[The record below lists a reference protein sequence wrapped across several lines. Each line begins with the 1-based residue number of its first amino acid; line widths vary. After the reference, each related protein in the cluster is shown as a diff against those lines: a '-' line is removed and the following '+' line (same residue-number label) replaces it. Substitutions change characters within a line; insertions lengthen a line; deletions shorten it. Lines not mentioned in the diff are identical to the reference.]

1 LTAGEKLEQA
11 RRAAAELGLLLD
23 DLDRLAVSLRAA
35 ARLLSVSHGQ
45 VEKLVARGELGAF
58 RVGRSVR
65 IDLVELVA
73 FVDRNRQAPSG
84 VAARSPR
91 ARAIELID
99 EAE

>member
-1 LTAGEKLEQA
+1 MTAGEKLERA
-11 RRAAAELGLLLD
+11 RRVAAELGLPLD

-35 ARLLSVSHGQ
+35 ARLLSVSHRQ
-45 VEKLVARGELGAF
+45 VEKLVARGELAAF

-73 FVDRNRQAPSG
+73 FVDRNRKAPSG

-99 EAE
+99 GTG